1 MPKDYEKL
9 IDRAFANYKTRCAR
23 YAHLLDEPMREGVER
38 VAEVFANA
46 GRESAEVVD
55 IVDRGLHKRKM

>member
-23 YAHLLDEPMREGVER
+23 YAHLFDEPLREATEK
-38 VAEVFANA
+38 VAEHVASA
-46 GRESAEVVD
+46 GKPTADVVKL
-55 IVDRGLHKRKM
+55 RG

>member
-23 YAHLLDEPMREGVER
+23 YAHLFDEPLREATER
-38 VAEVFANA
+38 VAAVVT
-46 GRESAEVVD
+46 SAS
-55 IVDRGLHKRKM
+55 KPKAKMYKTRS